1 MILLS
6 AQNISKTYMER
17 KVLDDVSFFLN
28 EGDKVGI
35 VGINGTGK
43 STLLKIL
50 AGAASSDSGSVTRT
64 NGIRV
69 SYLPQIPEFD
79 DSGRLIEQVLAHL
92 PNDLRSSK
100 EYEARSILGKL
111 GLQDCDR
118 DISSLSGGERRRA
131 GIASA
136 LIQPSDVLLLDEPTN
151 HIDNETSQLLEDL
164 LLKYRGAIV
173 MVTHD
178 RYFLNRICNRI
189 VEIDRG
195 KLYCCEG
202 SYSEHLLQKAQREAD
217 AEAAERKAKSLYRR
231 ELEWISRGARAR
243 GTKSKDRIE
252 RFEELKNRDVP
263 VQAESVAMQSVSS
276 RLGKKTIEIESIS
289 KSIDGKP
296 LITDFSYIISRDA
309 RIGIVGSNGAGKST
323 FLKMLCGQIMP
334 DSGRI
339 VLGDTVNIGY
349 FSQECEEMDPTLRVI
364 EYIRETADIVRT
376 PDGTVTASQMLERFL
391 FNSELQWNRIEK
403 LSGGERKR
411 LYLLKILMQ
420 APNIL
425 LLDEPTNDL
434 DIAAVKWLEDFLS
447 EYFGTVIV
455 VSHDR
460 HFLNNVCTRIVDI
473 DYSEIKMYVGNYEF
487 WYESSQLIQKLIK
500 QQNKKN
506 EEKAKELQA
515 FIARF
520 SANKSK
526 SRQATSRKK
535 LLDKLT
541 IEELPASSRRYPF
554 VGFDMDREVGKDILT
569 VEGLT
574 KEVDGVK
581 LLNNVSF
588 TVRKNDK
595 IAFVGKSEQAITMLF
610 KILMEEE
617 TPDSG
622 SFKWGLSTSRS
633 YFPAD
638 NSAFFNSD
646 LNLIDWMRQYSKDQ
660 TETYI
665 RGFLGRML
673 FSGDAVLKPVNVLSG
688 GEKVRCMLSRMMLFG
703 SNVLI
708 LDQPTNHLDL
718 ESITA
723 VNNGL
728 SEFKGNV
735 LFCSHD
741 YEIVNT
747 VANRIIEIC
756 DDGIIDHSG
765 NYDDFVEFKES
776 RGMAVTTL

>member
-50 AGAASSDSGSVTRT
+50 AGADESDKGSVTRT
-64 NGIRV
+64 NGIRI

-79 DSGRLIEQVLAHL
+79 DRGRLIEQVLAHL

-118 DISSLSGGERRRA
+118 DISSLSGGEKRRA

-151 HIDNETSQLLEDL
+151 HIDNETSQLLEEL

-178 RYFLNRICNRI
+178 RYFLDRICNKI

-195 KLYCCEG
+195 KLYSCDG
-202 SYSEHLLQKAQREAD
+202 NYSDHILQKAQREAD

-243 GTKSKDRIE
+243 GTKSKERTE
-252 RFEELKNRDVP
+252 RFEELKNREIP
-263 VQAESVAMQSVSS
+263 VQAESIAMQSVSS
-276 RLGKKTIEIESIS
+276 RLGKKTIEIENIS

-323 FLKMLCGQIMP
+323 FLKMLCGQVTP

-349 FSQECEEMDPTLRVI
+349 FSQECEEMDPSLRVI

-376 PDGTVTASQMLERFL
+376 PEGTVTAAQMLERFL

-434 DIAAVKWLEDFLS
+434 DITTLTILEDYLRSFS
-447 EYFGTVIV
+447 GAVIA

-460 HFLNNVCTRIVDI
+460 YFLDKMASEIFEFRNGQCTRFN
-473 DYSEIKMYVGNYEF
+473 GNYSDYAEKVSAEEREN
-487 WYESSQLIQKLIK
+487 ESRP
-500 QQNKKN
+500 KKSSG
-506 EEKAKELQA
+506 KKERTYTGERK
-515 FIARF
+515 ARF
-520 SANKSK
+520 SFKEQ
-526 SRQATSRKK
+526 REYE
-535 LLDKLT
+535 T
-541 IEELPASSRRYPF
+541 IDSDIASLEEQIAAA
-554 VGFDMDREVGKDILT
+554 EKDIAANAS
-569 VEGLT
+569 
-574 KEVDGVK
+574 DYVK
-581 LLNNVSF
+581 LQEL
-588 TVRKNDK
+588 
-595 IAFVGKSEQAITMLF
+595 
-610 KILMEEE
+610 
-617 TPDSG
+617 
-622 SFKWGLSTSRS
+622 
-633 YFPAD
+633 
-638 NSAFFNSD
+638 SD
-646 LNLIDWMRQYSKDQ
+646 LKTSLEAQL
-660 TETYI
+660 E
-665 RGFLGRML
+665 
-673 FSGDAVLKPVNVLSG
+673 
-688 GEKVRCMLSRMMLFG
+688 EKMERWVYLNELA
-703 SNVLI
+703 
-708 LDQPTNHLDL
+708 
-718 ESITA
+718 E
-723 VNNGL
+723 
-728 SEFKGNV
+728 K
-735 LFCSHD
+735 
-741 YEIVNT
+741 
-747 VANRIIEIC
+747 IE
-756 DDGIIDHSG
+756 
-765 NYDDFVEFKES
+765 KERS
-776 RGMAVTTL
+776 

>member
-92 PNDLRSSK
+92 PNDLRSPK

-434 DIAAVKWLEDFLS
+434 DITTLTILEDYLRSFS
-447 EYFGTVIV
+447 GAVIA

-460 HFLNNVCTRIVDI
+460 YFLDKTASEIFEFKNGQCTRFN
-473 DYSEIKMYVGNYEF
+473 GNYSDYAEKVSG
-487 WYESSQLIQKLIK
+487 EERDNAPKP
-500 QQNKKN
+500 KKK
-506 EEKAKELQA
+506 EKKERTPSGERK
-515 FIARF
+515 ARF
-520 SANKSK
+520 SFKEQ
-526 SRQATSRKK
+526 REYATIDSDIAS
-535 LLDKLT
+535 L
-541 IEELPASSRRYPF
+541 EEQIADAEKEIAKNSSDY
-554 VGFDMDREVGKDILT
+554 
-569 VEGLT
+569 
-574 KEVDGVK
+574 VK
-581 LLNNVSF
+581 LQEL
-588 TVRKNDK
+588 
-595 IAFVGKSEQAITMLF
+595 
-610 KILMEEE
+610 
-617 TPDSG
+617 
-622 SFKWGLSTSRS
+622 
-633 YFPAD
+633 
-638 NSAFFNSD
+638 SD
-646 LNLIDWMRQYSKDQ
+646 LKSSLEAQL
-660 TETYI
+660 E
-665 RGFLGRML
+665 
-673 FSGDAVLKPVNVLSG
+673 
-688 GEKVRCMLSRMMLFG
+688 EKMERWVYLNELAEKIERER
-703 SNVLI
+703 
-708 LDQPTNHLDL
+708 
-718 ESITA
+718 SI
-723 VNNGL
+723 
-728 SEFKGNV
+728 
-735 LFCSHD
+735 
-741 YEIVNT
+741 
-747 VANRIIEIC
+747 
-756 DDGIIDHSG
+756 
-765 NYDDFVEFKES
+765 
-776 RGMAVTTL
+776 